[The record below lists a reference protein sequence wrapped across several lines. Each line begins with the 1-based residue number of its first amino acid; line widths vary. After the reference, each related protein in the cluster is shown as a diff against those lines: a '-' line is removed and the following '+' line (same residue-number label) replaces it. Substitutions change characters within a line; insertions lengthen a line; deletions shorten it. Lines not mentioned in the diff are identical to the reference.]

1 MDFCSVGVYP
11 QRKTV
16 AHKGQRY
23 GNVNMKHFRS
33 KTYIYKSRLL
43 KGIIFIIDAVGY
55 LLKWA
60 LSLFFKKKTARQ
72 IERILIFKLDHA
84 GDVLLATPAIK
95 AIRKQF
101 PSAHITLVA
110 GPWAKD
116 IVEGE
121 SYINDIIS
129 YSAFWHNRSQ
139 DRTLNIREGIELIRI
154 LRRRRYDI
162 FFDLKGDLFAII
174 IGFFSRIPKRIG
186 YAWSGGGFLLTD
198 EVEATIKKHQVEILM
213 DAVRIVAPTTPDIP
227 ELSITVP
234 VYEDRHVRA
243 MMREEGW
250 DDSKLTIGFHIGS
263 GCPSKLWPVERFADL
278 MERIYGKLKAQ
289 IVVVGGSEDIGLIKR
304 LEGLLGFKPIV
315 MAGKTTFEQ
324 TAAVIKRCSLFVGN
338 DSVPVHIAA
347 AVEVPVVVL
356 FSAANDWQRWRPYG
370 NDVDVIYKNVKCKGC
385 EKAVCDTMECMNLIT
400 VDEVFD
406 LVSRKINLKRD

>member
-1 MDFCSVGVYP
+1 MG
-11 QRKTV
+11 
-16 AHKGQRY
+16 
-23 GNVNMKHFRS
+23 FRG
-33 KTYIYKSRLL
+33 KTYVYKSRLF

-55 LLKWA
+55 LLKWT
-60 LSLFFKKKTARQ
+60 LSFSKKGNARQ

-101 PSAHITLVA
+101 PSAHITFVA
-110 GPWAKD
+110 GPWAKG

-121 SYINDIIS
+121 KYIDEIIC
-129 YSAFWHNRSQ
+129 YRAYWQ
-139 DRTLNIREGIELIRI
+139 DRSLERSFNILESFNLIRT
-154 LRRRRYDI
+154 LRHARYDI

-198 EVEATIKKHQVEILM
+198 EVETTIKKHQVEILM
-213 DAVRIVAPTTPDIP
+213 DAVRIVAPAPEIP
-227 ELSITVP
+227 QLRITVP

-250 DDSKLTIGFHIGS
+250 DESKLTIGFHIGS

-278 MERIYGKLKAQ
+278 MERVYGKLKAQ

-324 TAAVIKRCSLFVGN
+324 TAAVIKRCSLFIGN

-370 NDVDVIYKNVKCKGC
+370 NDVDVIYKDVKCKGC
-385 EKAVCDTMECMNLIT
+385 EKAACNTMECMKLIT

-406 LVSRKINLKRD
+406 LISRKINLKRD

>member
-1 MDFCSVGVYP
+1 M
-11 QRKTV
+11 
-16 AHKGQRY
+16 
-23 GNVNMKHFRS
+23 
-33 KTYIYKSRLL
+33 KTYVYKSRLL

-55 LLKWA
+55 LLKWV
-60 LSLFFKKKTARQ
+60 LSIFKKRNARQ
-72 IERILIFKLDHA
+72 IERILIVKLDHA

-110 GPWAKD
+110 GPWSRG

-129 YSAFWHNRSQ
+129 YNAYWHNRSP
-139 DRTLNIREGIELIRI
+139 DKILNISEGIDLIRTLRQT
-154 LRRRRYDI
+154 RYDI

-174 IGFFSRIPKRIG
+174 IGFLSGIPRRIG
-186 YAWSGGGFLLTD
+186 YGWSGGGFLLTD
-198 EVEATIKKHQVEILM
+198 EVETTIKKHQVEILM
-213 DAVRIVAPTTPDIP
+213 DAVRIVDPSPGIP
-227 ELSITVP
+227 QLGITVP

-250 DDSKLTIGFHIGS
+250 DESKLMLGFHVGS
-263 GCPSKLWPVERFADL
+263 GCPSKIWPVERFADL
-278 MERIYGKLKAQ
+278 MERVYGKLKAQ
-289 IVVVGGSEDIGLIKR
+289 IVVVGGSEDIELIKR
-304 LEGLLGFKPIV
+304 LEGLLSFKPIV
-315 MAGKTTFEQ
+315 MADKTTFEQ
-324 TAAVIKRCSLFVGN
+324 TAAVIKRCSLFIGN

-356 FSAANDWQRWRPYG
+356 FSAANDWQRWGPYG
-370 NDVDVIYKNVKCKGC
+370 NDVTVVYKDVPCKGC
-385 EKAVCDTMECMNLIT
+385 EKDVCESMECMDMIT

-406 LVSRKINLKRD
+406 LISRKINLKKD